1 MFLKR
6 YLGLVELGFRNIKI
20 SLLQFGGSTLS
31 DLADPGPVPG
41 HWAEHGGLRSGHLQE
56 PRHSKQV
63 LQVKIWTVRWIFV
76 KVESMD
82 CIIHKTGCF
91 KIVIRTVV
99 REGNLIPTRQYL
111 LISYNSYI
119 SKFYFSCLFHALL
132 LFFFS
137 QNITSKLVKAFL

>member
-1 MFLKR
+1 
-6 YLGLVELGFRNIKI
+6 
-20 SLLQFGGSTLS
+20 
-31 DLADPGPVPG
+31 
-41 HWAEHGGLRSGHLQE
+41 
-56 PRHSKQV
+56 
-63 LQVKIWTVRWIFV
+63 
-76 KVESMD
+76 MD
-82 CIIHKTGCF
+82 CIIHNTGCS

-137 QNITSKLVKAFL
+137 QNITSKLVKAFFYEYNFTLLALRKLYSSAIFFNTLFYSNISAMASHPLPNQLKRRPKQTTRGYQTGSRSKTVAQVRMTM